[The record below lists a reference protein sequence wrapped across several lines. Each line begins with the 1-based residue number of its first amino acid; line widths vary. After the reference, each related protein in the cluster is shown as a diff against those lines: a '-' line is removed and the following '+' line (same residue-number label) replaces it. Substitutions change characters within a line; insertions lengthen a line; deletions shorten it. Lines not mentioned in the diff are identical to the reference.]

1 MLVVK
6 NLSDNAGDI
15 RSTGSIPG
23 SGRSPGGGQGD
34 PLLDRI
40 PRTEKSGGLQS
51 LGLQSSWTQLKQL
64 SIHTRKDIVGLPE
77 HSYFLEHCYLF
88 SAFEISSSLNGKC
101 GFSRSS
107 APVLWEHPEQDMEM
121 GWGGPSLDL
130 VLLGSP
136 VLTYTL
142 HCPRRL
148 HSHNTSSKIND
159 QGTSLEVQWLR
170 LCLPMQG
177 VKVQSLVGKLRSHMP
192 WGQKKK
198 TKDKP

>member
-1 MLVVK
+1 MVK

-15 RSTGSIPG
+15 RGTGSIPG

-51 LGLQSSWTQLKQL
+51 LGLQSSRTQLKQL

-77 HSYFLEHCYLF
+77 HSYFLEHYYLF

-121 GWGGPSLDL
+121 G
-130 VLLGSP
+130 
-136 VLTYTL
+136 
-142 HCPRRL
+142 
-148 HSHNTSSKIND
+148 
-159 QGTSLEVQWLR
+159 
-170 LCLPMQG
+170 
-177 VKVQSLVGKLRSHMP
+177 
-192 WGQKKK
+192 
-198 TKDKP
+198 